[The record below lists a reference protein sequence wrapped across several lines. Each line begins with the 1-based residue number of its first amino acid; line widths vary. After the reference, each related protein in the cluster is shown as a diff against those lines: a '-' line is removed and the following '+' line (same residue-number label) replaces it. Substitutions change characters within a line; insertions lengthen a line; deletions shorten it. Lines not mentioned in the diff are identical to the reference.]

1 MPKIRS
7 NLLEPYF
14 KVCPYRCL
22 IPLYLDFRRPEICVI
37 RPNTKVAS
45 SVKNTKHNYYNQIE
59 KTKILPYV
67 AFCNVIALN
76 FRL

>member
-7 NLLEPYF
+7 NPIEPYF

-37 RPNTKVAS
+37 KAEYKGNFISQNTK
-45 SVKNTKHNYYNQIE
+45 T
-59 KTKILPYV
+59 
-67 AFCNVIALN
+67 
-76 FRL
+76 